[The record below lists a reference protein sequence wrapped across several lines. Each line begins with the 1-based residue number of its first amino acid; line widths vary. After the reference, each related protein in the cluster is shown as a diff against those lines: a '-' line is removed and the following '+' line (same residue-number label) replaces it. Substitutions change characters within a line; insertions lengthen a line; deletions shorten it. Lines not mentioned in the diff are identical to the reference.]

1 MGTEKELNI
10 ATERLENAL
19 KGIEDLVA
27 AKRTNDLTVESLE
40 EQLQSLESSLEAERA
55 RNEGLST
62 TNEDVSRRIGVVMKS
77 IEGMLQND

>member
-1 MGTEKELNI
+1 MGKENELNN

-55 RNEGLST
+55 LNEGLST

>member
-1 MGTEKELNI
+1 MGKENELNN

-40 EQLQSLESSLEAERA
+40 EQLQSLESSLEAERG

-62 TNEDVSRRIGVVMKS
+62 ANEDVSRRIGVVMKS

>member
-1 MGTEKELNI
+1 MDKENELND

-19 KGIEDLVA
+19 KTIEDLVA

-55 RNEGLST
+55 LNKGLAT

-77 IEGMLQND
+77 IEGMLQDE

>member
-1 MGTEKELNI
+1 MGQENELNN

>member
-1 MGTEKELNI
+1 MGKENELNN

>member
-1 MGTEKELNI
+1 MGKENELNN

-55 RNEGLST
+55 RNDGLST

-77 IEGMLQND
+77 IEDMLQND

>member
-1 MGTEKELNI
+1 MGTENELNN

>member
-1 MGTEKELNI
+1 MGKDNELND

-19 KGIEDLVA
+19 KTIEDLVA
-27 AKRTNDLTVESLE
+27 ARRTNDLTVESLE
-40 EQLQSLESSLEAERA
+40 EQLQSLQSSLEAERV

-77 IEGMLQND
+77 IEGMLQNE

>member
-1 MGTEKELNI
+1 MGTENELNI
-10 ATERLENAL
+10 ATERLENVL

-55 RNEGLST
+55 RNDGLST

>member
-1 MGTEKELNI
+1 MGTENELNI